1 MNILSENIK
10 TFLTLLCSA
19 GTEQNQD
26 TYCACICSMI
36 FSYTV
41 KNFPQLLI
49 LSALYVPSQAVICSP
64 PWLAVREGLNLKY
77 IYIYGVPKQPEMNHT
92 LTDDGDDLII
102 WSFNLKFHKVYRPLP
117 WLIIES
123 MKFYFTLPPCSSSNV
138 QLHK

>member
-26 TYCACICSMI
+26 TYCACMCSMI

-41 KNFPQLLI
+41 KKFSQLLI
-49 LSALYVPSQAVICSP
+49 LSALYLPSQAVICSP

-77 IYIYGVPKQPEMNHT
+77 IYI
-92 LTDDGDDLII
+92 
-102 WSFNLKFHKVYRPLP
+102 WSAQTTRDEPYSHRWWWWSYHMEL
-117 WLIIES
+117 
-123 MKFYFTLPPCSSSNV
+123 
-138 QLHK
+138 QLEIS